1 MNPIE
6 WLDQNAHGFVV
17 LPEADRLAI
26 LHFALLWSLF
36 EAKALH
42 TNASADSILALVR
55 EWAAQERLKVEG
67 FANSLDYFRQRYFQN
82 GVATP
87 QFGGLLLRKNDYPD
101 MVREVL
107 IGANND
113 PADAVAA
120 LLIVTYR
127 LRNNLF
133 HGTKWAY
140 GIQGQLNNFEK
151 ASEALMSALAYVDV
165 NAG

>member
-6 WLDQNAHGFVV
+6 WLEQNVHGFAE
-17 LPEADRLAI
+17 LPEADRTAI

-42 TNASADSILALVR
+42 TRASAESILTLAH
-55 EWAAQERLKVEG
+55 EWAAQGRLNPQG
-67 FANSLDYFRQRYFQN
+67 FAPSLHYFRQRYFQE
-82 GVATP
+82 GVATRHLD
-87 QFGGLLLRKNDYPD
+87 GLNLRKNDNPD
-101 MVREVL
+101 LVREVL
-107 IGANND
+107 SGNNNN

-133 HGTKWAY
+133 HGVKWGY
-140 GIQGQLNNFEK
+140 GIQGQRDNFEN
-151 ASEALMSALAYVDV
+151 ANEALMSALAYVEL
-165 NAG
+165 N